1 MCYRLLL
8 KLLSV
13 SLHFHENISFIL
25 FLSNSM
31 MKPNVKPYA
40 VSTERVL
47 LAGSLFLVLFHI
59 GLASE
64 TELSLPWFRVEPLVE
79 LWTDSSTS
87 GSREQSVGSLGKGL
101 AMLV

>member
-25 FLSNSM
+25 FLLHSM

-47 LAGSLFLVLFHI
+47 LAGSLFLALLTSVSL
-59 GLASE
+59 LK
-64 TELSLPWFRVEPLVE
+64 LS
-79 LWTDSSTS
+79 
-87 GSREQSVGSLGKGL
+87 
-101 AMLV
+101 

>member
-1 MCYRLLL
+1 MPKEIFKNILQFFPSFFILSQTNLSLPARLLL

-47 LAGSLFLVLFHI
+47 LAGSLFLVLFTSVS
-59 GLASE
+59 LLK
-64 TELSLPWFRVEPLVE
+64 LS
-79 LWTDSSTS
+79 
-87 GSREQSVGSLGKGL
+87 
-101 AMLV
+101 